1 MKQFTLFIIVIVVAT
16 LLASATAAL
25 AAGSSDTLSFR
36 SAVEG
41 MMIGMT
47 FCAFLLLVLTIM
59 NGGHKSRFNQALIF
73 LVLSGTALIIMAVTT
88 GCAAKQLPPPKETLT
103 AVTALPKDCDPKRV
117 DPLEKNKEIK
127 EKELAAANKR
137 LDSETARVNTE
148 NGRLQEEI
156 NTQQK
161 ELNSLVNGRPAQ
173 QIDKN
178 TFEVLNKK
186 DIEDHAIKEKKAN
199 YGISIKEAQI
209 AANRVLI
216 RNLIAQRDLI
226 VLEVEKLTKQ
236 LQDEL
241 DCLSSRLGQKKLD
254 MNNVAGDASKA
265 PPVVVDEPP
274 PDGK

>member
-1 MKQFTLFIIVIVVAT
+1 MKRFALSIVIVA
-16 LLASATAAL
+16 LLLVSATAAL
-25 AAGSSDTLSFR
+25 AADSINQTINPLYVAWFVLLAICSVPLSIVVARFTNKTLGY
-36 SAVEG
+36 V
-41 MMIGMT
+41 
-47 FCAFLLLVLTIM
+47 
-59 NGGHKSRFNQALIF
+59 ALISLLALF
-73 LVLSGTALIIMAVTT
+73 AIFALSS
-88 GCAAKQLPPPKETLT
+88 CAAKQLPPPKETMT

-137 LDSETARVNTE
+137 LDSETARVNAE

-161 ELNSLVNGRPAQ
+161 ELNALVNGRPAQ

-199 YGISIKEAQI
+199 YSISIKEAQI

-274 PDGK
+274 SDDN